1 MNIIKTVPMRSLLR
15 QRGQSMVEYTVIA
28 AFGILFMTTGP
39 MRPVI
44 DDLADAIRNNYD
56 GYSYAV
62 SISEIPDKEDP
73 FTLIAHYNDQ
83 GMPIEQVQYLVD
95 FPEDLINEIL
105 NYNTG
110 SFPSVQDG
118 LDLLDEV
125 GLGVD
130 DFCGAGCPLSLF

>member
-1 MNIIKTVPMRSLLR
+1 MNPGITIFQNGPVY

-28 AFGILFMTTGP
+28 AFGILFMTAGP
-39 MRPVI
+39 LRPVI
-44 DDLADAIRNNYD
+44 DDLADAVRNNFD
-56 GYSYAV
+56 GFTYAV
-62 SISEIPDKEDP
+62 SLSDIPDKEDP
-73 FTLIAHYNDQ
+73 IALISMYNNQ

-95 FPEDLINEIL
+95 YPEDLINDIL
-105 NYNTG
+105 GYNIG
-110 SFPSVQDG
+110 SFPSMQDG